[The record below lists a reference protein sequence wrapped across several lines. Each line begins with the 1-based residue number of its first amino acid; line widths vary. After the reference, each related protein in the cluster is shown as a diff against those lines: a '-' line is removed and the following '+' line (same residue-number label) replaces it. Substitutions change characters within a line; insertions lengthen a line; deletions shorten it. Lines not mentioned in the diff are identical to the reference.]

1 MQNLFY
7 TSPHDQSLAEQLLP
21 IGSYGQEPILNVCKL
36 GRLQN
41 DAAKSRLGHGF
52 LQIGW
57 WVGPSGN
64 RAVFLR
70 KFMKQSNLYFLL
82 RCGSNTPWV
91 DSALQSTFTSS
102 QVLEEME
109 RVILCPGGGLWSG
122 GFWKTLMIL
131 HFELTAQIPLTASVC
146 LVTEYYSESCGGVL
160 KIENRSVLMD
170 MMTQWVTLL
179 ASDKCRTL
187 EYSVVCSSDIDQ

>member
-1 MQNLFY
+1 MLPGKASS
-7 TSPHDQSLAEQLLP
+7 TLQSLAEQLLP

-91 DSALQSTFTSS
+91 DSALQSSFTSS

-109 RVILCPGGGLWSG
+109 RVILCPGLMIVAGGEF
-122 GFWKTLMIL
+122 FWKTLKIL
-131 HFELTAQIPLTASVC
+131 HFELTAQIPLTTSVC
-146 LVTEYYSESCGGVL
+146 LVTEYYSESWGGV
-160 KIENRSVLMD
+160 EN
-170 MMTQWVTLL
+170 TKQ
-179 ASDKCRTL
+179 KCFDR
-187 EYSVVCSSDIDQ
+187 YDDAVSYPFGKWQMSGPGVRCSM

>member
-1 MQNLFY
+1 MFAGVYAAMQNLFY

-70 KFMKQSNLYFLL
+70 KFMKQSNLYVLLALMWFKHSMGWQCFTELFYLQPSAGGNGESNPMSRWRFMEWRFLE
-82 RCGSNTPWV
+82 NPN
-91 DSALQSTFTSS
+91 DSA
-102 QVLEEME
+102 
-109 RVILCPGGGLWSG
+109 
-122 GFWKTLMIL
+122 FWT
-131 HFELTAQIPLTASVC
+131 
-146 LVTEYYSESCGGVL
+146 
-160 KIENRSVLMD
+160 D
-170 MMTQWVTLL
+170 
-179 ASDKCRTL
+179 
-187 EYSVVCSSDIDQ
+187 SSDPSDH